1 MSDEIQYSPSRAN
14 NYKTIKRISATSGGL
29 AVLLGFLSV
38 LLEIAGLSVTFRGEE
53 AGLYWPIVGGFG
65 FASAVFCW
73 FLSESVNVMLD
84 IEANTRQAAKT
95 LEQLLRSQE

>member
-1 MSDEIQYSPSRAN
+1 MSDEIQYSPSRTY
-14 NYKTIKRISATSGGL
+14 NYKAFKRISGMFKSL
-29 AVLLGFLSV
+29 AYLLGFMGFM
-38 LLEIAGLSVTFRGEE
+38 LEVAGLGAAFTGEE
-53 AGLYWPIVGGFG
+53 AGLYWPIVGGLG
-65 FASAVFCW
+65 FAGAVFCW

>member
-1 MSDEIQYSPSRAN
+1 MF
-14 NYKTIKRISATSGGL
+14 KGL
-29 AVLLGFLSV
+29 AFLLGFLSV
-38 LLEIAGLSVTFRGEE
+38 GLEVAGLSVAFSGEE

-84 IEANTRQAAKT
+84 IEANSRQAAKT

>member
-14 NYKTIKRISATSGGL
+14 NYKTFKRISAMFMGLAYLLGVLGALLEVAVVGAAFSGGTTP
-29 AVLLGFLSV
+29 VYGPLL
-38 LLEIAGLSVTFRGEE
+38 
-53 AGLYWPIVGGFG
+53 GGFG
-65 FASAVFCW
+65 FAGAVFCW

-84 IEANTRQAAKT
+84 MEANTRQAAKT